1 MCRRSKD
8 DPLAK
13 FFFNRYH
20 LHLLAIPREGAA
32 VGDCYIVTPKGILSP
47 GPIGALMLHGFKM
60 PDIARDELIAGL
72 SNQVSDAVDLD
83 AGFHLLGPFLA
94 ATGLGSV
101 VGDAKAS
108 MQSKGARRLSFR
120 LLDARRDSVSP
131 PALGNAL
138 TGRRFDWNHP
148 LIRPENKYLITI
160 GVIRTPSLTV
170 VAVDDKGAKVAI
182 GAEAVGGG
190 GSANIAI
197 TSGSAGEI
205 TVNGGK
211 PLAIAVELVE
221 LGYDPQRDSFGIDA
235 IERYQPV
242 RGGGDPPRFPE
253 PLAEE
258 LMLEA
263 TDWRE

>member
-1 MCRRSKD
+1 MCRRTND

-47 GPIGALMLHGFKM
+47 GPIGELMLRGFKM
-60 PDIARDELIAGL
+60 PDIARDEMIAGL

-94 ATGLGSV
+94 ATGLGSM

-108 MQSKGARRLSFR
+108 MQAKGARKLSFR

-131 PALGNAL
+131 LALGNAL
-138 TGRRFDWNHP
+138 KGKRFDWNHP
-148 LIRPENKYLITI
+148 LIRQENKYLVTI

-170 VAVDDKGAKVAI
+170 VATDDKGAKVAV
-182 GAEAVGGG
+182 GAEAVGAG

-221 LGYDPQRDSFGIDA
+221 LGYDQQRDSFGIDA
-235 IERYQPV
+235 IEHYQLV
-242 RGGGDPPRFPE
+242 RGRGDLPRPPA
-253 PLAEE
+253 PLADE